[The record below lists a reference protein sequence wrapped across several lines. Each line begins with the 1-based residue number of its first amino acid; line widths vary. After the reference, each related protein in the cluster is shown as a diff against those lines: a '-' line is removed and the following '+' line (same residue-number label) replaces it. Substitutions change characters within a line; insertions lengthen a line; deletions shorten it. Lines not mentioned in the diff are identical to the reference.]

1 MLDQANYETITIEKR
16 PDGVAVLTL
25 NRPERLNAVNGAM
38 HSELTTIW
46 LDLQADPDVRAAVL
60 TGAGRAFCAGGD
72 FSPSSNMTTKTG
84 LPMIQEARRIVDNML
99 DVEKPIIAAVNGAAA
114 GLGATIALLCDVVI
128 ASRNARIGDPH
139 VKMGITAGD
148 GGAVIWPLLVG
159 VNRAKYM
166 LMTGDLVPAEE
177 AMAMGLVQKVVDEG
191 EALNEA
197 LFLAKRLAAGAPYA
211 VQSSKVSVNKFIKL
225 VSNLVLPLSLALEEI
240 SMTKADHR
248 EAVKAF
254 QEKRDPQ
261 FTGR

>member
-1 MLDQANYETITIEKR
+1 MLNQASYETIQIEKK
-16 PDGVAVLTL
+16 DGIAILTL

-38 HSELTTIW
+38 HSELMTLF
-46 LDLQADPDVRAAVL
+46 LDVQADPDVRAAVL

-72 FSPSSNMTTKTG
+72 FGSAADMRSKSG
-84 LPMIQEARRIVDNML
+84 LAMIQEARRIVDNLL
-99 DVEKPIIAAVNGAAA
+99 DCEKPVVSAVNGAAA

-128 ASRNARIGDPH
+128 AARNARIGDPH

-166 LMTGDLVPAEE
+166 LMTGDLITAGE
-177 AMAMGLVQKVVDEG
+177 ALEMGLVNRVVEEG

-197 LFLAKRLAAGAPYA
+197 TAIARRLANGAPYA
-211 VQSSKVSVNKFIKL
+211 VQSSKIAVNKFIKM
-225 VSNLVLPLSLALEEI
+225 VSNLVLPLSLSLEEV
-240 SMTKADHR
+240 SMTKDDHR
-248 EAVKAF
+248 EAVRAF
-254 QEKRDPQ
+254 QEKREPT

>member
-1 MLDQANYETITIEKR
+1 MLRQENYETIQIEKSEGIAILR
-16 PDGVAVLTL
+16 L

-38 HSELTTIW
+38 HSELMQIF
-46 LDLQADPDVRAAVL
+46 LDVQADGDTLAAVL
-60 TGAGRAFCAGGD
+60 TGAVRAFCAGGD
-72 FSPSSNMTTKTG
+72 FSGGSNMRSKSG
-84 LPMIQEARRIVDNML
+84 LTMMQEARRIVDNLL
-99 DVEKPIIAAVNGAAA
+99 DCEKPVVAAVNGAAA

-128 ASRNARIGDPH
+128 ASENARIGDPH

-166 LMTGDLVPAEE
+166 LMTGDLVTAAE
-177 AMAMGLVQKVVDEG
+177 AFQMGLVNKVVAEG

-197 LFLAKRLAAGAPYA
+197 MALARRLAAGAPFA
-211 VQSSKVSVNKFIKL
+211 VQSSKIAVNKYIKM
-225 VSNLVLPLSLALEEI
+225 VSNLVLPLSLHAEEV
-240 SMTKADHR
+240 SMTKDDHR

-254 QEKRDPQ
+254 QEKREPK